1 MFSKYSIQ
9 ARIFP
14 AIICAIPVLF
24 FQYFFLSK
32 SISDFLTF
40 LGGLKF
46 IGDITISIVV
56 IYLFSQVNRFISKTF
71 FEKEETY
78 MPTTDF
84 LLFSNQ
90 EYSDDFKRNIY
101 RKLENDF
108 GMNMPNERE
117 QSDDESGSRKRIA
130 EAMSLARKKVGSGKL
145 LLQHNIEYGFWRN
158 LIGGSVLALAFS
170 VLDVVF
176 SFVFSQGVILVAS
189 IILAMVYLFILMTNR
204 FIIDKHGKLYARVFI
219 QEYMGSSN

>member
-14 AIICAIPVLF
+14 AIICAIPALF

-32 SISDFLTF
+32 LISSFLIF
-40 LGGLKF
+40 LGELSF
-46 IGDITISIVV
+46 VGDITISVVV
-56 IYLFSQVNRFISKTF
+56 IYFFSQVNRFLSKVF
-71 FEKEETY
+71 FEKEEAY

-90 EYSDDFKRNIY
+90 EYSDNFKRNIY
-101 RKLENDF
+101 RKLEDDF
-108 GMNMPNERE
+108 GMGMPSERE

-158 LIGGSVLALAFS
+158 LIGGSILALVFS

-176 SFVFSQGVILVAS
+176 SFAFSYGVVLVAS
-189 IILAMVYLFILMTNR
+189 IILVIAYLFILMTNR
-204 FIIDKHGKLYARVFI
+204 FIIDKHGKLYARVLM
-219 QEYMGSSN
+219 QEYMEGSD